1 MDRFNTRNILRTK
14 KQKLQG
20 NNYNCV
26 LCNNSIEESALHL
39 FFNCPFSQACWQYLG
54 ISWDLT
60 KEFFQMMH
68 HAKLQYQSPFFMEI
82 FIIAA
87 WQIWKQRNNFI
98 FDRGRPS
105 FDSWKSSFFEEA
117 NLQAHRFSEQKRPE
131 YLLCIDALV

>member
-1 MDRFNTRNILRTK
+1 
-14 KQKLQG
+14 
-20 NNYNCV
+20 
-26 LCNNSIEESALHL
+26 
-39 FFNCPFSQACWQYLG
+39 
-54 ISWDLT
+54 
-60 KEFFQMMH
+60 MMH
-68 HAKLQYQSPFFMEI
+68 LAKIQYQSPFFMEI

-117 NLQAHRFSEQKRPE
+117 ILQALRFSEQKRPE

>member
-1 MDRFNTRNILRTK
+1 
-14 KQKLQG
+14 
-20 NNYNCV
+20 
-26 LCNNSIEESALHL
+26 
-39 FFNCPFSQACWQYLG
+39 
-54 ISWDLT
+54 
-60 KEFFQMMH
+60 MMH
-68 HAKLQYQSPFFMEI
+68 LAKIQYQSPFFMEI

-117 NLQAHRFSEQKRPE
+117 SLQAHRFSEQKRPE